1 MEFSPDSK
9 IVKHIAFYY
18 NESRLQYLNQLI
30 DVAQTYT
37 YDTDIFIHTH
47 QPFDKS
53 SLHSYSRGLLEIVV
67 HTFAP
72 GEHPFTLPWKCRDL
86 LKTQKHD
93 YDIFMYVEDDIL
105 VPQTAIDYWIQ
116 YKSDV
121 MFEECNLGFIRI
133 EIDERT
139 KKEYLSDLEGMKYPY
154 RTMNIE
160 DMTYLINETNTYCAF
175 WIYDK
180 TEFGRWTD
188 SVYYDINNI
197 TGYDT
202 RERSAIGL
210 HGIRPPNGWYKYTVF
225 PLVSPKQIV
234 ASCKIYH
241 LPNNYVSNPRTLYAT
256 ILFDDCIE

>member
-1 MEFSPDSK
+1 MQFSPSSK

-18 NESRLQYLNQLI
+18 NESRLIYLNQLI

-53 SLHSYSRGLLEIVV
+53 SLHPYSRGLLEIVV

-72 GEHPFTLPWKCRDL
+72 GEHHYLLPWKCRDL
-86 LKTQKHD
+86 LKSQRDD

-105 VPQTAIDYWIQ
+105 VPQLAIDYWIQ

-133 EIDERT
+133 ETDEKT
-139 KKEYLSDLEGMKYPY
+139 NIEYITDLEGMKYPN
-154 RTMNIE
+154 RNMLIENI
-160 DMTYLINETNTYCAF
+160 TYLINETNTYCAF

-180 TEFGRWTD
+180 HEFRRWTD
-188 SVYYDINNI
+188 SIYYDINNI
-197 TGYDT
+197 TGYDM

-210 HGIRPPNGWYKYTVF
+210 HGVRPQNGWYKYTVI
-225 PLVSPKQIV
+225 PLVSPKQIHP
-234 ASCKIYH
+234 SCKIYH

-256 ILFDDCIE
+256 IRFTDCIE